1 MINTKAKG
9 SRFER
14 RVKKILE
21 EKGYFVIKQSASIF
35 PDLIAIA
42 PFRVVYLIECKVA
55 KYISKEEKN
64 RFDELKKYGV
74 CRVAY
79 PKKCLHDKR
88 KTEIILCDLDYNEY
102 EVL

>member
-1 MINTKAKG
+1 MINCKAKG

-14 RVKKILE
+14 KVKKMLE
-21 EKGYFVIKQSASIF
+21 EKGYFVVKQSASIF
-35 PDLIAIA
+35 PDLIVIA

-55 KYISKEEKN
+55 KYLSKEEKK

-74 CRVAY
+74 CRIAY

-88 KTEIILCDLDYNEY
+88 KTEIVLCDLNYNNC